1 MFPVKKMFDKFLFCS
16 RETEQLALTGKIS
29 MMTIIAAAMVTM
41 LQKIMM
47 TMMMMMMTILTK
59 TMMTMMTGMMMTV
72 MTQAVL
78 PSSSI
83 CRRR

>member
-47 TMMMMMMTILTK
+47 TMMMMMTILTK